1 MNCQNKNIAI
11 MGGTFNP
18 IHIGHLAI
26 AQEALEFKKLDSV
39 IFMPA
44 GTPPHK
50 NEEIVSGIKRL
61 EMVKL
66 ATKDNQKFLV
76 SDYEIKK
83 SGKSYSLETVRFLKK
98 LYNLNEIYFIMGEDS
113 LLEIETWHKYKEFL
127 AETKILVARRSNGN
141 LKELQDKINTFNKNV
156 YNIEEIP
163 ACFLEISSTSI
174 RNKFEVGENPKYYLE
189 ENSFKY
195 IKKEGL
201 YV

>member
-26 AQEALEFKKLDSV
+26 AQEALEFKKLDRI

-50 NEEIVSGIKRL
+50 DREIVSSHKRF
-61 EMVKL
+61 EMVKIS
-66 ATKDNQKFLV
+66 TSNNDNFEI
-76 SDYEIKK
+76 SDFEINKK
-83 SGKSYSLETVRFLKK
+83 SRSYSFETVKYLKS
-98 LYNLNEIYFIMGEDS
+98 LYGIEEIYFIMGEDS
-113 LLEIETWHKYKEFL
+113 LMSIESWYKYKEFL
-127 AETKILVARRSNGN
+127 SETKILVARRSYKNIELLREKIVELN
-141 LKELQDKINTFNKNV
+141 LKG

-163 ACFLEISSTSI
+163 TSFLDISSTNI
-174 RNKFEVGENPKYYLE
+174 RERFRNGQNPRYYLE
-189 ENSFKY
+189 YNTFRY
-195 IKKEGL
+195 IEKEGL